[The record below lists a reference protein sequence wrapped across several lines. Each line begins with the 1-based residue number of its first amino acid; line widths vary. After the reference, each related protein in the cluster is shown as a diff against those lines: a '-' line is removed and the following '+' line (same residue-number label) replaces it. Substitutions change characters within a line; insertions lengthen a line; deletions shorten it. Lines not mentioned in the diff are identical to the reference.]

1 MCDIIIKWHIS
12 ESPGGCSSNV
22 AVLGGDASETC
33 LKAAAAAAGVSSR
46 VALTGQ
52 RLRQEPGAGIV
63 RPAHPLVRRN
73 NRLAASPGDSKS
85 YLNTDIIGF

>member
-1 MCDIIIKWHIS
+1 
-12 ESPGGCSSNV
+12 V
-22 AVLGGDASETC
+22 
-33 LKAAAAAAGVSSR
+33 GVSSR
-46 VALTGQ
+46 VALIGQ
-52 RLRQEPGAGIV
+52 RLRQEPGSGIV

>member
-1 MCDIIIKWHIS
+1 MCDIIIEWHIS

-22 AVLGGDASETC
+22 AAPGGDANETY
-33 LKAAAAAAGVSSR
+33 LKAAAVASR
-46 VALTGQ
+46 VALIGQ
-52 RLRQEPGAGIV
+52 RLRQEPGVGIV
-63 RPAHPLVRRN
+63 RPAHPLVCRN

>member
-1 MCDIIIKWHIS
+1 MCDIIIKWRIS

-33 LKAAAAAAGVSSR
+33 LKAAAVAAGVSSR
-46 VALTGQ
+46 VALIGQ
-52 RLRQEPGAGIV
+52 RLRQEPGSGIV